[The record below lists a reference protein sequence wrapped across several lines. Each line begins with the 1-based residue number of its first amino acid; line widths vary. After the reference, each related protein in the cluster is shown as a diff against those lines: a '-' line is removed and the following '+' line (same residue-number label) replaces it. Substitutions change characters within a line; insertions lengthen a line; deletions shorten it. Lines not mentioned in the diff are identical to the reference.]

1 MSQLP
6 STSGAVLC
14 IVGARPNYMKMAP
27 LLRAFAAEPAMPPAV
42 LVHTGQ
48 HYDPAL
54 NEQLFM
60 DLALPVPDVNLG
72 VGSGSHAIQTAEVMK
87 RIEPIIDQVVPA
99 CVVVVG
105 DVNSTIAVGLV
116 AVKKGVPVVHVEAGL
131 RSYDRAMPEE
141 INRVLTDAI
150 SSRLYTTERS
160 AHANLEKE
168 GIVGE
173 HVRFVGNLM
182 IDSLNDALPK
192 AVAPD
197 ATLREEGGD
206 TALVS
211 GRYGVV
217 TLHRP
222 SNVDTPDALG
232 QLLDLLNFTSERVP
246 LVWPVHPRTRAN
258 LGRFGLLGRLREAR
272 IALIGPQGYLQMVGL
287 MKSAALVMTDSGGIQ
302 EETTALG
309 VPCLTLRDNT
319 ERPIT
324 VEQGTN
330 TLVSRDR
337 GRVLALVEEILTSGG
352 KRGRLPEGW
361 DGKTAARIAAD
372 LSQWLAAKG
381 QDKLSYA
388 AGAP

>member
-1 MSQLP
+1 MDALP
-6 STSGAVLC
+6 RKPGSVLC

-54 NEQLFM
+54 NDRLFA
-60 DLALPVPDVNLG
+60 DLELPAPDVNLG
-72 VGSGSHAIQTAEVMK
+72 VGSGSHAVQTAEVMK
-87 RIEPIIDQVVPA
+87 RIEPVIDQTAPS

-116 AVKKGVPVVHVEAGL
+116 AVKKDIPVVHVEAGL

-141 INRVLTDAI
+141 INRILTDAI
-150 SSRLYTTERS
+150 SSLLYTTERS
-160 AHANLEKE
+160 AHANLAKE
-168 GIVGE
+168 GIVGD

-182 IDSLNDALPK
+182 IDSLHAALPK
-192 AVAPD
+192 AVAP
-197 ATLREEGGD
+197 AEALRAEGI
-206 TALVS
+206 
-211 GRYGVV
+211 V

-222 SNVDTPDALG
+222 SNVDTPEALAEV
-232 QLLDLLNFTSERVP
+232 LDIVRAASERLP
-246 LVWPVHPRTRAN
+246 LVWPIHPRTRAN
-258 LGRFGLLGRLREAR
+258 LDRFGLRAQLDGAR
-272 IALIGPQGYLQMVGL
+272 IALVGPQGYLQMVGL
-287 MKSAALVMTDSGGIQ
+287 MRAARLVMTDSGGVQ

-330 TLVSRDR
+330 TLVRRDR
-337 GRVLALVEEILTSGG
+337 AQVLALVDEIMASGG
-352 KRGRLPEGW
+352 KRGRAPELW
-361 DGKTAARIAAD
+361 DGRTASRIAAD
-372 LSQWLAAKG
+372 LAQWLAQRATT
-381 QDKLSYA
+381 QVR
-388 AGAP
+388 P

>member
-1 MSQLP
+1 MKAMDAIPRQPGS
-6 STSGAVLC
+6 VLC

-27 LLRAFAAEPAMPPAV
+27 LLRAFAAEPSMPPAV

-54 NEQLFM
+54 NDRLFE
-60 DLALPVPDVNLG
+60 DLELPAPDINLG
-72 VGSGSHAIQTAEVMK
+72 VGSGSHAVQTAEVMK
-87 RIEPIIDQVVPA
+87 RIEPVIDQYAPS

-116 AVKKGVPVVHVEAGL
+116 AVKKGIPVVHVEAGL

-150 SSRLYTTERS
+150 SSLLYTTERS
-160 AHANLEKE
+160 AHDNLARE
-168 GIVGE
+168 GIAGD

-182 IDSLNDALPK
+182 IDSLHAALPK
-192 AVAPD
+192 AVAPAESLRAEGCD
-197 ATLREEGGD
+197 ASLVTGD
-206 TALVS
+206 F
-211 GRYGVV
+211 GIV

-222 SNVDTPDALG
+222 SNVDTPEALSEV
-232 QLLDLLNFTSERVP
+232 LDIVRGVSERLPV
-246 LVWPVHPRTRAN
+246 VWPIHPRTRAN
-258 LGRFGLLGRLREAR
+258 LDRFDLRRRIDGAR
-272 IALIGPQGYLQMVGL
+272 IALMGPQGYLQMVGL
-287 MKSAALVMTDSGGIQ
+287 MRAAKLVLTDSGGVQ

-330 TLVSRDR
+330 TLVRRDR
-337 GRVLALVEEILTSGG
+337 GQVLGLVDDILASGG
-352 KRGRLPEGW
+352 KRGRQPEHW
-361 DGKTAARIAAD
+361 DGRAAQRIAAD
-372 LSQWLAAKG
+372 LAHWLATRA
-381 QDKLSYA
+381 QQVA
-388 AGAP
+388 A